1 MLRLVRRRGPGDI
14 PRAVGGL
21 IAGIALVDAVFLAA
35 SAGLGA
41 ALLGGAAFAATL
53 VLQRHVAGT

>member
-1 MLRLVRRRGPGDI
+1 MLRLVRRRGPGDM

-41 ALLGGAAFAATL
+41 ALLGGGGVRGDARAAASC
-53 VLQRHVAGT
+53 AGT